1 MSEMEEAIRLYY
13 KGEIFE
19 AEKILK
25 AIIAAEPDNINAHI
39 RLAGIK
45 MELRDMAEAGKIY
58 LGLANF
64 YEKSGNFEECLG
76 FLEKALPCLSQA
88 EITPLRGRCLFHLG
102 RYQEA
107 LSDLIVSPP
116 ENETLFYTGKCYFFL
131 SQYNNALRLFREVFP
146 KASDK
151 GELLRTHYW
160 IGKCLYALG
169 EVENAVSCFEA
180 YIAACPKEKQVYLDL
195 AMCCLDAGLLEKA
208 CGNLLTFRKLGGSK
222 DVTNLYLGIVSYRQG
237 NYKKA
242 IDLLDKTSLAAQAL
256 HWKGLACYELALY
269 EAALENFTAA
279 SKYEA
284 KPLYLKMMGNANL
297 KLGRFFEAK
306 ICYEK
311 ALGLDPTDEDM
322 VRLLTLSDHLLKIEP
337 PIKRGFKS

>member
-1 MSEMEEAIRLYY
+1 MSEMEDAIRLYY
-13 KGEIFE
+13 KGEILE
-19 AEKILK
+19 AEKILNT
-25 AIIAAEPDNINAHI
+25 IITTEPDNINAHI

-45 MELRDMAEAGKIY
+45 MELRDLAGAGKIY
-58 LGLANF
+58 LGLANS
-64 YEKSGNFEECLG
+64 YEKAGNFEECLE

-116 ENETLFYTGKCYFFL
+116 DNETLFYTGKCFFFL
-131 SQYNNALRLFREVFP
+131 SQYNNALRLFKEVFP

-151 GELLRTHYW
+151 GELLRAHYW

-169 EVENAVSCFEA
+169 EVENAISYFDA
-180 YIAACPKEKQVYLDL
+180 YISACPKEKQVYLDL

-208 CGNLLTFRKLGGSK
+208 WGNLLTFRKLGGGE
-222 DVTNLYLGIVSYRQG
+222 DVTNLYLGIICYRQG
-237 NYKKA
+237 DYKKA
-242 IDLLDKTSLAAQAL
+242 IELLDKTSLAVQAL

-297 KLGRFFEAK
+297 KLGRFYEAK

-311 ALGLDPTDEDM
+311 ALGLDPTDGDM
-322 VRLLTLSDHLLKIEP
+322 EKLLILSDHLLKTES
-337 PIKRGFKS
+337 PIKGF